1 MKMESMKINIGGIQA
16 EIITRK
22 IDIDDIFLDQENP
35 RIGLF
40 KDSQISSDL
49 TQEQIEFA
57 LINKN
62 PQAFDK
68 LKESIEANEGIINPI
83 WVYPINNERYVI
95 IEGNTR
101 LVIYRKLKEKYLN
114 KENYKKI
121 LCYVL
126 PPKIS
131 ETQKNFIKL
140 EAHLRGTTEWDSYEK
155 ARYLFILNYQEGYSV
170 RVLTKLT
177 KMSEREIRLSIQA
190 FLDMENQYLP
200 KYEKDPTEVFKFSY
214 FVEFEKNKKLKETMK
229 KNNLSINDF
238 CDWVGSGKIPRAML
252 VRDLNPILE
261 TTQTKKAFIDKGYET
276 AMEKLSIL
284 KPNLTSPLFDNIAR
298 VIDGLKN
305 LPSWEISQIIEG
317 GQPQKKELINELYE
331 NVKKTKKLIDRE

>member
-1 MKMESMKINIGGIQA
+1 MEKIKINIGGIPT
-16 EIITRK
+16 EIETKR
-22 IDIDDIFLDQENP
+22 IDIDKIILDQENP

-40 KDSQISSDL
+40 KDSQVKSEL
-49 TQEQIEFA
+49 TQEEIEFA

-62 PQAFDK
+62 RPAFDK

-83 WVYPINNERYVI
+83 WACPLDNEKFII

-101 LVIYRKLKEKYLN
+101 LVIYKQLKDKYLN
-114 KENYKKI
+114 KETYRKI

-126 PPKIS
+126 PRKIS
-131 ETQKNFIKL
+131 ESQKNFIKL

-155 ARYLFILNYQEGYSV
+155 ARYLNILNHVEGYSIKA
-170 RVLTKLT
+170 LTKLT
-177 KMSEREIRLSIQA
+177 KMSEREISLFIQA
-190 FLDMENQYLP
+190 FKDMERQYLP
-200 KYEKDPTEVFKFSY
+200 KYQKDPTEVFKFSY
-214 FVEFEKNKKLKETMK
+214 FVEYEKNKKLKEVMR
-229 KNNLSINDF
+229 KNGLTISEF

-261 TTQTKKAFIDKGYET
+261 TDQSRKIFIDKGYEN
-276 AMEKLSIL
+276 AMERLSIL

-298 VIDGLKN
+298 VIDGLRN

-317 GQPQKKELINELYE
+317 EQPQKRRLINELYSQL
-331 NVKKTKKLIDRE
+331 KKTKELIDRE

>member
-1 MKMESMKINIGGIQA
+1 MKVNIGGIPT
-16 EIITRK
+16 EIITKK
-22 IDIDDIFLDQENP
+22 IDIDRIILDQENP

-40 KDSQISSDL
+40 KDSQIKPDL
-49 TQEQIEFA
+49 TQEEIEFA
-57 LINKN
+57 LVNKN

-83 WVYPINNERYVI
+83 WVHPIDSEKFMI

-101 LVIYRKLKEKYLN
+101 LVIYRKLREKYLN
-114 KENYKKI
+114 KEIYKKI
-121 LCYVL
+121 LCNIL
-126 PPKIS
+126 PKKIS
-131 ETQKNFIKL
+131 ESQKNFIKL

-155 ARYLFILNYQEGYSV
+155 ARYLFILNDVEGYSV
-170 RVLTKLT
+170 RALTKLT
-177 KMSEREIRLSIQA
+177 KMSEREIRLNIQA
-190 FLDMENQYLP
+190 FLDMEKQYLP
-200 KYEKDPTEVFKFSY
+200 KYQKDPTEVFKFSY
-214 FVEFEKNKKLKETMK
+214 FVEYEKNRKLKDAMK
-229 KNNLSINDF
+229 KQNLSIDDF

-261 TTQTKKAFIDKGYET
+261 TNQSKKAFIEKGYET

-305 LPSWEISQIIEG
+305 LPSWEMSQIIEG
-317 GQPQKKELINELYE
+317 EQPHKKELINELYDQ
-331 NVKKTKKLIDRE
+331 VKKTKKLIDRE

>member
-1 MKMESMKINIGGIQA
+1 MERMKVNIGGIPT
-16 EIITRK
+16 EIITKK
-22 IDIDDIFLDQENP
+22 IDIDRIILDQENP

-40 KDSQISSDL
+40 KDSQIKPDL
-49 TQEQIEFA
+49 TQEEIEFA
-57 LINKN
+57 LVNKN

-83 WVYPINNERYVI
+83 WVHPIDSEKFMI

-101 LVIYRKLKEKYLN
+101 LVIYRKLREKYLN
-114 KENYKKI
+114 KEIYKKI
-121 LCYVL
+121 LCNIL
-126 PPKIS
+126 PKKIS
-131 ETQKNFIKL
+131 ESQKNFIKL

-155 ARYLFILNYQEGYSV
+155 ARYLFILNDVEGYSV
-170 RVLTKLT
+170 RALTKLT
-177 KMSEREIRLSIQA
+177 KMSEREIRLNIQA
-190 FLDMENQYLP
+190 FLDMEKQYLP
-200 KYEKDPTEVFKFSY
+200 KYQKDPTEVFKFSY
-214 FVEFEKNKKLKETMK
+214 FVEYEKNRKLKDAMK
-229 KNNLSINDF
+229 KQNLSIDDF

-261 TTQTKKAFIDKGYET
+261 TNQSKKAFIEKGYET

-305 LPSWEISQIIEG
+305 LPSWEMSQIIEG
-317 GQPQKKELINELYE
+317 EQPHKKELINELYDQ
-331 NVKKTKKLIDRE
+331 VKKTKKLIDRE

>member
-1 MKMESMKINIGGIQA
+1 MERMRVNIGGIPTK
-16 EIITRK
+16 IITKK
-22 IDIDDIFLDQENP
+22 IDIDRIILDQDNP

-40 KDSQISSDL
+40 KDSQIKADL
-49 TQEQIEFA
+49 TQEEIEFA

-68 LKESIEANEGIINPI
+68 LKESIEANGGIINPI
-83 WVYPINNERYVI
+83 WVHPLDSEKFMI

-101 LVIYRKLKEKYLN
+101 LVIYKKLREKYLN
-114 KENYKKI
+114 KETYQKI
-121 LCYVL
+121 LCNIL
-126 PPKIS
+126 PKKIS
-131 ETQKNFIKL
+131 ESQINFIKL

-155 ARYLFILNYQEGYSV
+155 ARYLFILNDIEGYSV
-170 RVLTKLT
+170 RALTKLT
-177 KMSEREIRLSIQA
+177 KMSEREIRLNIQA
-190 FLDMENQYLP
+190 FLDMERQYLP
-200 KYEKDPTEVFKFSY
+200 KYQKDPTEVFKFSY
-214 FVEFEKNKKLKETMK
+214 FVEYEKNRKLKDVMK
-229 KNNLSINDF
+229 KQNLTIDDF
-238 CDWVGSGKIPRAML
+238 CDWVSSGKIPRAML

-261 TTQTKKAFIDKGYET
+261 TTQSRKAFIEKGYET

-317 GQPQKKELINELYE
+317 EQPHKKELINKLYDQ
-331 NVKKTKKLIDRE
+331 VKKTKKLIERE